1 MNKGMAFHCHHDVL
15 FEYVYDYDER
25 LEYIRTQKPPEE
37 RELRERLF
45 QMIPD
50 DRVPPRLLKAAEAY
64 MEAWKAYI
72 RAAEDYDEAWKA
84 YDEARE
90 AYGKAKKAYDKAREA
105 CDKAWKDYDEAWK
118 AYDEAREAY
127 GKARKA
133 YDEAREAYEKARED
147 SRLEMAALHAEL
159 CPNCPWDGQTILKG
173 ERDEHNRR

>member
-1 MNKGMAFHCHHDVL
+1 MNKGMAFHCHHNVL
-15 FEYVYDYDER
+15 YEYVYDYDER
-25 LEYIRTQKPPEE
+25 LKYIRTQKPPEE
-37 RELRERLF
+37 RKLRERLF

-50 DRVPPRLLKAAEAY
+50 DRVPRQLLEAGEAY
-64 MEAWKAYI
+64 MEAWKASS
-72 RAAEDYDEAWKA
+72 KA
-84 YDEARE
+84 RDT
-90 AYGKAKKAYDKAREA
+90 YDKAREA
-105 CDKAWKDYDEAWK
+105 CDKEWKDYDEAWK